1 MNKDDVKRILMSMRT
16 TENAV
21 RVNYLLGQIDMMTDE
36 QIKTEVEKAGGTEDG
51 VRAVLTS
58 RIGNTSREEEPD
70 VPLNKYITYRMTGD
84 CIHLHLPHQLK
95 DVMQKLGPRKTMDL
109 VNVYLLDALERVRQL
124 KNNGFHKF
132 IDKKN
137 IYMISPILV
146 KRELDELAD
155 VDFKTAL
162 YTKKQLQ
169 DPSFVAATPEAQLA
183 THIFGNKTNVGTAVI
198 SLDILNT
205 PEWQA
210 KRKAK
215 LEDLKGRGAT
225 MDVEGVAIE

>member
-1 MNKDDVKRILMSMRT
+1 MNRDDVKRILMSMRIP
-16 TENAV
+16 ENEV
-21 RVNYLLGQIDMMTDE
+21 RVNYLLGQIDVMTDE

-51 VRAVLTS
+51 VRAVLS
-58 RIGNTSREEEPD
+58 SKIGIHSREEEPD
-70 VPLNKYITYRMTGD
+70 VALNKYITYRMTGD

-155 VDFKTAL
+155 VDFKTVL

-169 DPSFVAATPEAQLA
+169 DSSFVAATPEAQLA
-183 THIFGNKTNVGTAVI
+183 THIFGNKTNVGTAII

-215 LEDLKGRGAT
+215 LEELRERGAVIEN
-225 MDVEGVAIE
+225 DGVALE